1 LPVLAKD
8 TVGVAKGTTGAAK
21 DKLAESA
28 AAAQASTE
36 SYLDLAEE
44 KLNVFS
50 KGTAETAEGAKD
62 SAAETANKAG
72 SKAQGVKD
80 AAADTASGAADKTK
94 VEDAGVN
101 PCNKGEGEAVRWMKA
116 AGYVI
121 GNLDATLI
129 LQRPK
134 LSPHKEEIRANLCEL
149 LEAGPSVVNLKA
161 MDELAMYGLPKL
173 ATSLRF
179 LSIAKYSS

>member
-1 LPVLAKD
+1 
-8 TVGVAKGTTGAAK
+8 VGVAG
-21 DKLAESA
+21 
-28 AAAQASTE
+28 
-36 SYLDLAEE
+36 
-44 KLNVFS
+44 
-50 KGTAETAEGAKD
+50 
-62 SAAETANKAG
+62 G
-72 SKAQGVKD
+72 SKQEFRLSADGHGDGVQGDHNEGEGGRCGCK
-80 AAADTASGAADKTK
+80 
-94 VEDAGVN
+94 
-101 PCNKGEGEAVRWMKA
+101 PLQQGEGEAVRRMKA

-149 LEAGPSVVNLKA
+149 LEAGPSVINLKA
-161 MDELAMYGLPKL
+161 ADELAMDGLPKL